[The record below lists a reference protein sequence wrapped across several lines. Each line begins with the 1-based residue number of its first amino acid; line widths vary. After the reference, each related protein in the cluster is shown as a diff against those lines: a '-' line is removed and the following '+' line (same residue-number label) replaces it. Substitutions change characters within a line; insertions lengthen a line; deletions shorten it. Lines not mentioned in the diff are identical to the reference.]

1 MSARA
6 WLSWFVL
13 MAFVA
18 AVFLAGYAVG
28 LGQR

>member
-13 MAFVA
+13 MAFLV
-18 AVFLAGYAVG
+18 AVFMAGYAVG
-28 LGQR
+28 ISRS